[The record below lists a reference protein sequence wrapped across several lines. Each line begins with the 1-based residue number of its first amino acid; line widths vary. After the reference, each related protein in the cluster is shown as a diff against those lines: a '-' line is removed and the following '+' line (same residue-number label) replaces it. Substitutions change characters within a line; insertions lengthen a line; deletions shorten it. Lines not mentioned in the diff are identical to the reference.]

1 MSAAGGSFAARLA
14 LALRNERLRL
24 LVAATLLGVGV
35 VMLGTLLVHQAQAPN
50 GQYGIDFGDYR
61 AASLR
66 VLDRHSPYAPEM
78 LEGPIPAQGVDR
90 YRYPPPFALL
100 VAPIAV
106 LPQTASATA
115 WLAVQVAAI
124 LAALLLAV
132 RSTGR
137 RIGLR
142 HVLWCGAAGCYFFPV
157 FDTLWKGNVD
167 GALAFLAALA
177 FAGSRGA
184 RSGDALWGAA
194 SAAAAWLKVSPLTL
208 LVAVATNRRAI
219 VGAAAVS
226 AIVILPSAIVA
237 PQAWPDYARVLP
249 NLLAGTADYASNLA
263 PGQLLA
269 ATPGIPDWLAG
280 AARWASV
287 AAAALLALAALGGE
301 LLRRDRRLV
310 VLAGVAASLLLPA
323 ALWYHYLVVLL
334 PFGVAAWLESS
345 SRTVRGALLVGA
357 AGVDLGLGLGL
368 GLATLGAA
376 LFVLG
381 SAGGLWQAV
390 GARPDPAPGAGAAPP
405 PTI

>member
-1 MSAAGGSFAARLA
+1 MSGGSFLERLA
-14 LALRNERLRL
+14 IALRNERLRL
-24 LVAATLLGVGV
+24 LIAATLLGVGL
-35 VMLGTLLVHQAQAPN
+35 VMLGTLLIHQAQAPN

-66 VLDRHSPYAPEM
+66 MLDRHSPYAPEM

-100 VAPIAV
+100 VAPVAV
-106 LPQTASATA
+106 LPQTAAATA

-167 GALAFLAALA
+167 GPLAFLAALA
-177 FAGSRGA
+177 FVGARGA
-184 RSGDALWGAA
+184 RSGDTLWGAA
-194 SAAAAWLKVSPLTL
+194 SAAAAWLKVSPVTW
-208 LVAVATNRRAI
+208 LVAAATNRRAI
-219 VGAAAVS
+219 AGAAAMSVL
-226 AIVILPSAIVA
+226 VIAPPAVVA

-263 PGQLLA
+263 PGQLVA
-269 ATPGIPDWLAG
+269 ATPGVPDWLATG
-280 AARWASV
+280 ARWASV
-287 AAAALLALAALGGE
+287 AVAALLALAALGGE

-345 SRTVRGALLVGA
+345 SKRVRGALLVGA

-376 LFVLG
+376 LFAVG
-381 SAGGLWQAV
+381 SAGGLWR
-390 GARPDPAPGAGAAPP
+390 GARARRGPAPAAEAAPQ